1 MTVVEL
7 RDLDTAREYLV
18 QSLWLQRVLKPS
30 AGTVKAALTYAH
42 QIASLHHPL
51 PPLGFVGDVAAVAF
65 GTDGG
70 KWTKQ
75 HPDIPGWQHTLT
87 RAYEDHLLG
96 KLYADWTFER
106 ASDALRRYPEADQ
119 PKALAYVIK
128 QFRTRG
134 KVGGVVLSPAVLRSL
149 LGANPDDLLHQG
161 YELFTRDGP
170 NPLLVSQYEELVR
183 AARRT
188 AEVLDPEHVTALEQ
202 RMALDDQSA
211 EYVAYEQVLRLA
223 KRLEARLPTRP
234 IRPLVGRREVP
245 TRVLDEDQYPVGG
258 YTSISTRGSIESLL
272 HSQLAYM
279 ETEEQPD
286 LFDMKFV
293 RDELFY
299 YSRDENQFLRRRRVF
314 LFVFDPSLADAR
326 VKDPQLDYQR
336 IVLALAVV
344 LAVVHRLSDWLSTDA
359 LRFELLFPPAK
370 GKSPLDPEAKLFEIL
385 LSELRANGSA
395 AVARVGGTDGKNPHT
410 KADHF
415 AGVLDTPEG
424 VPNYCER
431 MSRNA
436 QVQVLTLGVH
446 PVRQELDTAVV
457 SSLAV
462 SGPTPVLTDGHG
474 DRVELPADDPFDA
487 WVEAVLRVL
496 GLWV

>member
-7 RDLDTAREYLV
+7 RDLDAAREYLV
-18 QSLWLQRVLKPS
+18 QALWLQRVLKPT
-30 AGTVKAALTYAH
+30 AGTVKAALNYALH
-42 QIASLHHPL
+42 IASGDQPL
-51 PPLGFVGDVAAVAF
+51 PPLGFVADVAAVAF

-75 HPDIPGWQHTLT
+75 HPEIPGWPHTLT
-87 RAYEDHLLG
+87 RGYEDHLLG

-106 ASDALRRYPEADQ
+106 ASDALRRYGEADQ
-119 PKALAYVIK
+119 GKGLAYVIR
-128 QFRTRG
+128 QFRSRG
-134 KVGGVVLSPAVLRSL
+134 KVGGVSLSPAVLRSL
-149 LGANPDDLLHQG
+149 LGANPDDLLNQG

-170 NPLLVSQYEELVR
+170 NPLLVAQYEDLVK

-188 AEVLDPEHVTALEQ
+188 AEILDPEDVIALEQ
-202 RMALDDQSA
+202 RTALADMG
-211 EYVAYEQVLRLA
+211 EYVAHRQILQATARFET
-223 KRLEARLPTRP
+223 RLPSRP
-234 IRPLVGRREVP
+234 VRPMIGRREVP

-258 YTSISTRGSIESLL
+258 YTSISTKGSIESLL

-279 ETEEQPD
+279 EAEERPD

-326 VKDPQLDYQR
+326 VKDPELPYQR

-344 LAVVHRLSDWLSTDA
+344 LAVVRRLSDWLSTDA

-370 GKSPLDPEAKLFEIL
+370 GKSPLESEAKLFEIL

-395 AVARVGGTDGKNPHT
+395 AVARVGGPDGKNPHT

-415 AGVLDTPEG
+415 AGVLDSPEG
-424 VPNYCER
+424 VQAYCER
-431 MSRNA
+431 ASRTA
-436 QVQVLTLGVH
+436 QVQVLNVGTS
-446 PVRQELDTAVV
+446 PEWRQLETAVV
-457 SSLAV
+457 AALAV
-462 SGPTPVLTDGHG
+462 AGPTPTLTDGNG
-474 DRVELPADDPFDA
+474 EKTPLPADDPFEA

-496 GLWV
+496 AMWV